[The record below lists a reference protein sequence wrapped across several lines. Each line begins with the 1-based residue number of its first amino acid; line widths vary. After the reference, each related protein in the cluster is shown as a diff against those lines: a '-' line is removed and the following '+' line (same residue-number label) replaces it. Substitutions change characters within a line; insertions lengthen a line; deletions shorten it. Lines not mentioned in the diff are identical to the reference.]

1 MANKHMG
8 ALTHGLKVISEFS
21 SLRRRFQSLSLLSN
35 FNIVIW
41 IPLLVRRP
49 QFLHVEPNSHRDAH
63 PHGDR

>member
-21 SLRRRFQSLSLLSN
+21 SVHRRFQSLSLLSN

-41 IPLLVRRP
+41 IPLFILP
-49 QFLHVEPNSHRDAH
+49 
-63 PHGDR
+63 

>member
-35 FNIVIW
+35 FNKVIW
-41 IPLLVRRP
+41 IPLLTP
-49 QFLHVEPNSHRDAH
+49 P
-63 PHGDR
+63 